1 MILLARRYG
10 RSYSTGMK
18 TPLFRVS
25 EYFMKVS
32 NYMNL
37 LNEKASDSGS
47 RRLDRLEKRRDRW
60 DQAFDKLQQEAIDA
74 GDSEKA
80 QKIFEMSETMEEKLD
95 ARLDRLEKK
104 TGEFNWNRHL
114 DNAFDK
120 LQAKAYESKDTEL
133 AESTFSLAQIIKG
146 GEFDSTKQALLEKFL
161 SDSATTTASKLGLSN
176 IPSSEPGWNDLMQAT
191 TQKSAHTTTDSS
203 SATTTGTSTST
214 ESGNKVVS
222 NTGTNS
228 SDSVSKSS

>member
-1 MILLARRYG
+1 
-10 RSYSTGMK
+10 MK
-18 TPLFRVS
+18 I
-25 EYFMKVS
+25 S
-32 NYMNL
+32 NYMNSL
-37 LNEKASDSGS
+37 HEKTFDSGS

-80 QKIFEMSETMEEKLD
+80 QKIFEMSEMMEEKLD

-104 TGEFNWNRHL
+104 TGEFSWNRHL

-120 LQAKAYESKDTEL
+120 LQAKAYETKDTEM
-133 AESTFSLAQIIKG
+133 AESAFGLSQIVKG

-161 SDSATTTASKLGLSN
+161 SDSATTAASKLGLSN
-176 IPSSEPGWNDLMQAT
+176 IPSSEPGWNDFIQAAI
-191 TQKSAHTTTDSS
+191 QKSASATDSS
-203 SATTTGTSTST
+203 SATSNKTSGNT
-214 ESGNKVVS
+214 ESGNTTAS
-222 NTGTNS
+222 NTGTNT

>member
-1 MILLARRYG
+1 
-10 RSYSTGMK
+10 
-18 TPLFRVS
+18 
-25 EYFMKVS
+25 MKVS

-146 GEFDSTKQALLEKFL
+146 GEFDSTIKGGEFDSTKQALLEKFL

>member
-1 MILLARRYG
+1 
-10 RSYSTGMK
+10 MK
-18 TPLFRVS
+18 I
-25 EYFMKVS
+25 S
-32 NYMNL
+32 NYMNSFQ
-37 LNEKASDSGS
+37 EKPVDSGN

-80 QKIFEMSETMEEKLD
+80 QKIFEMSEMMEEKLD

-120 LQAKAYESKDTEL
+120 LQAKAYESKDTEM
-133 AESTFSLAQIIKG
+133 AENTFGLSQIVKG
-146 GEFDSTKQALLEKFL
+146 DKFDSTKQGLLENFL
-161 SDSATTTASKLGLSN
+161 SDSATTAANKLGLSN
-176 IPSSEPGWNDLMQAT
+176 IPSSELGWNDFIQAAI
-191 TQKSAHTTTDSS
+191 QKNASATDSGS
-203 SATTTGTSTST
+203 TTSNKTSANT
-214 ESGNKVVS
+214 ESGNTTAS
-222 NTGTNS
+222 TGTNT